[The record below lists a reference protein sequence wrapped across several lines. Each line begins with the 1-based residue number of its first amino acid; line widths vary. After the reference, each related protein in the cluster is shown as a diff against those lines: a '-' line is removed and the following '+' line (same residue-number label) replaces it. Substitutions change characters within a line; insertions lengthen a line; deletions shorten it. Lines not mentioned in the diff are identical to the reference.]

1 MKFGGIVETRCTTS
15 LLCRPFS
22 YPHPIFAAS
31 FIHQQLRPTRSRDRI
46 MYTLNFPNGNS
57 QEYKSLSELMNAA
70 RKLGGNA
77 KIVGNKT
84 YVFVPK

>member
-1 MKFGGIVETRCTTS
+1 MKFGGIVQ
-15 LLCRPFS
+15 LCHQIS
-22 YPHPIFAAS
+22 YPQPIFAAS
-31 FIHQQLRPTRSRDRI
+31 FIYQQLRPTRIRERI

-70 RKLGGNA
+70 RKLGGTA
-77 KIVGNKT
+77 KMVGNKT